1 MRAVRLAAVAVSL
14 AGANLLWP
22 QQAGATALPMSDCS
36 STSGV
41 VVAVDFSHWG
51 GPLVRSC
58 GSTPSTGGQL
68 ISQGGLTNTRVGRY
82 PGFVC
87 QLGYSGFAG
96 GTAEPAGLNCANT
109 PAASNA
115 WSYWTAD
122 QTASSWTLSPTG
134 ADGNDP
140 APGTVQAW
148 TFGSGSPSFSP
159 GSVRA
164 SGAAPASS
172 PVRTPVHSTAPGR
185 PASSAPAAYATGPAT
200 GPASR
205 QAGGQPDAAGA
216 TPAGARSTS
225 GHPATPARSSQS
237 AGHRTTLGSGILL
250 PASSSGSASPSVV
263 DASPVA
269 SATRRTG
276 SGTPWPL
283 AIAGGVLLILGGG
296 GAIAARRR
304 TRWR

>member
-1 MRAVRLAAVAVSL
+1 MRTIRLVAIAVSL
-14 AGANLLWP
+14 AGVSLLLP
-22 QQAGATALPMSDCS
+22 QQAEATALPMSDCT

-58 GSTPSTGGQL
+58 GSTPTTGGQL

-87 QLGYSGFAG
+87 QIGYSGFAG
-96 GTAEPAGLNCANT
+96 GTPEPAGLNCANT

-115 WSYWTAD
+115 WSYWIAD

-134 ADGNDP
+134 ADGNSP

-148 TFGSGSPSFSP
+148 TFGSSSPSFSP

-164 SGAAPASS
+164 SGTAPGSGRAWS
-172 PVRTPVHSTAPGR
+172 PAHSTAPAR
-185 PASSAPAAYATGPAT
+185 PASSAPAGPASA
-200 GPASR
+200 PASR
-205 QAGGQPDAAGA
+205 QPGGQPTAAGA
-216 TPAGARSTS
+216 TPAGTSSRTTPGQPATSAGSHPASTAPHRSTV
-225 GHPATPARSSQS
+225 RY
-237 AGHRTTLGSGILL
+237 GIVL
-250 PASSSGSASPSVV
+250 PASSSGSTAPSVV

-269 SATRRTG
+269 SATPRTG
-276 SGTPWPL
+276 GGTPWPL
-283 AIAGGVLLILGGG
+283 VIAAGMLLVLGGG

-304 TRWR
+304 TR